1 VNVNTSQVQAFRN
14 VDGSNGACSLSN
26 CSTAIS
32 MDGFILSGLDHVFGE
47 DFAGEAQGLFWL
59 GLQPTF
65 KTRSSHQLA
74 MSFTN
79 NHEGCRKT
87 FLRNPVCVTH
97 LLISGDGI
105 LAPEPGLSQ

>member
-1 VNVNTSQVQAFRN
+1 VNVNTSQVQAFRDD
-14 VDGSNGACSLSN
+14 VGSNGNCSLSN

-47 DFAGEAQGLFWL
+47 DSAGEAQGLFWL

-79 NHEGCRKT
+79 HHEGCGKS
-87 FLRNPVCVTH
+87 FLR
-97 LLISGDGI
+97 D
-105 LAPEPGLSQ
+105 